1 MISQEKSTLGEEEVY
16 RCIDF
21 ILNPFDNVCML
32 DISEYLLQ
40 KLLLLPFK
48 EAPFKVCNGSPVLSC
63 QNFEAEEP
71 GKTQPFSRL
80 SAESE
85 DGWGN

>member
-1 MISQEKSTLGEEEVY
+1 MIPQEKISLGEDEVY

-21 ILNPFDNVCML
+21 ILNPLENACML

-48 EAPFKVCNGSPVLSC
+48 EAPFKVCNGSSVLSC
-63 QNFEAEEP
+63 QNFDAEQP
-71 GKTQPFSRL
+71 DKTQHFSRL
-80 SAESE
+80 SAES
-85 DGWGN
+85 

>member
-1 MISQEKSTLGEEEVY
+1 MIPQEKISLREEEVY

-21 ILNPFDNVCML
+21 ILNPLENACML

-48 EAPFKVCNGSPVLSC
+48 EAPFKVCNGSSVLSC
-63 QNFEAEEP
+63 QNFDAEQP
-71 GKTQPFSRL
+71 DKTQHFSRL
-80 SAESE
+80 SAES
-85 DGWGN
+85 